1 MRDYDFVVIGSG
13 IAGLTFA
20 LKAAKHGSVAVVTKR
35 KGSDTNTARAQ
46 GGIACVTSDEDSFEL
61 HVRDTLEAGAGLC
74 DEAVVRTIVTEGPDR
89 IRELMALG
97 LQFDEREV
105 SGHRELDLGKEG
117 GHSKRRVLHVRDV
130 LEAGAGLCD
139 EAVVRTIVTEGPDRI
154 RELMALGLQFDE
166 REVSGHRELDLGK
179 EGGHSKRRVLHVR
192 DVTGKEV
199 EETLLREL
207 DRQSRVE
214 LLENHMAVDLITAA
228 KLGFATEDR
237 CLGAYVLDETA
248 GKVETIRADRIV
260 LATGGC
266 GKVYLYTTNPDIA
279 TGDGVAMAW
288 RAGVE
293 IANMEFIQ
301 FHPTC
306 LFHPQAK
313 SFLISEAVRGE
324 GGILRND
331 RGEDFMKRYDAR
343 GSLAPRDIVARA
355 IDSEMKRSGA
365 KCAFLDITHRSPEF
379 LRERFPHIYQTCLR
393 FGIDMSKQPIPVV
406 PAAHYQCGGIKTDV
420 NGATSLSGLY
430 TIGEVACTGLHGA
443 NRLASN
449 SLLEGLVMAHRA
461 AATAVHVESTSKRK
475 IPLPE
480 WKSGNVQDVDEM
492 VVIYH
497 NWDEIRRLMW
507 DYVGIVRTDK
517 RLQRAS
523 ARLRN
528 LQREI
533 REFYW
538 NFKVSVDLLE
548 LRNLATV
555 AALIVDSALSRKESR
570 GLHYTLDYPQADDR
584 EFRQDTLVRRN

>member
-1 MRDYDFVVIGSG
+1 MKEYDFAVIGSG
-13 IAGLTFA
+13 IAGLSFA
-20 LKAAKHGSVAVVTKR
+20 LKAAKHGSVAVITKR
-35 KGSDTNTARAQ
+35 KGADTNTAWAQ
-46 GGIACVTSDEDSFEL
+46 GGIACVTSDEDTFAL

-74 DEAVVRTIVTEGPDR
+74 DEAAVRTIITEGPQR
-89 IRELMALG
+89 IRELVDLG
-97 LQFDEREV
+97 LHFDERDV
-105 SGHRELDLGKEG
+105 SGHREFDLGREG
-117 GHSKRRVLHVRDV
+117 GHSKRRVLHV
-130 LEAGAGLCD
+130 
-139 EAVVRTIVTEGPDRI
+139 
-154 RELMALGLQFDE
+154 Q
-166 REVSGHRELDLGK
+166 
-179 EGGHSKRRVLHVR
+179 
-192 DVTGKEV
+192 DVTGKEI
-199 EETLLREL
+199 EKTLLRQL
-207 DRQSRVE
+207 ARQSHVD
-214 LLENHMAVDLITAA
+214 LLENHMAVDLITAG
-228 KLGFATEDR
+228 KLGFAAEDR
-237 CLGAYVLDETA
+237 CLGAYVLDE
-248 GKVETIRADRIV
+248 KNSEVETIRSDRIV

-288 RAGVE
+288 RAGAV

-306 LFHPQAK
+306 LFHSKAK

-324 GGILRND
+324 GGILRNNL
-331 RGEDFMKRYDAR
+331 GEDFMKRYDPR

-355 IDSEMKRSGA
+355 IDEEIKRLGA
-365 KCAFLDITHRSPEF
+365 QCVFLDITHQSPEF
-379 LRERFPHIYQTCLR
+379 IKERFPNIYETCLR

-420 NGATSLSGLY
+420 NGATSLPGLY
-430 TIGEVACTGLHGA
+430 AIGEVACTGLHGA

-449 SLLEGLVMAHRA
+449 SLLEGLVVAHRA
-461 AATAVHVESTSKRK
+461 CEAMTRDIAVLHKARK
-475 IPLPE
+475 VSLPE
-480 WKSGNVQDVDEM
+480 WESGDVQDVDEL

-528 LQREI
+528 LQQEI
-533 REFYW
+533 HDFYW

-555 AALIVDSALSRKESR
+555 AAVIVDSALSRKESR
-570 GLHYTLDYPQADDR
+570 GLHFTLDYPATNDR
-584 EFRQDTLVRRN
+584 RFRHDTLLGRG

>member
-1 MRDYDFVVIGSG
+1 VREYDFVVVGSG
-13 IAGLTFA
+13 IAGLSFA

-35 KGSDTNTARAQ
+35 KGADTNTAWAQ

-74 DEAVVRTIVTEGPDR
+74 DETAVRTIVTEGPAR
-89 IRELMALG
+89 IQELVDLG
-97 LQFDEREV
+97 LRFDEREV
-105 SGHRELDLGKEG
+105 SSADQPSRARQFDLGREG
-117 GHSKRRVLHVRDV
+117 GHSKRRVLHV
-130 LEAGAGLCD
+130 
-139 EAVVRTIVTEGPDRI
+139 
-154 RELMALGLQFDE
+154 Q
-166 REVSGHRELDLGK
+166 
-179 EGGHSKRRVLHVR
+179 
-192 DVTGKEV
+192 DVTGKEI
-199 EETLLREL
+199 ENTLLREL
-207 DRQSRVE
+207 ARSVSDRRVD
-214 LLENHMAVDLITAA
+214 LLENHMAVDLITAG

-237 CLGAYVLDETA
+237 VLGLYVLDEKTCQ
-248 GKVETIRADRIV
+248 VETIRSDRIV

-288 RAGVE
+288 RAGAT

-306 LFHPQAK
+306 LFHPKAK
-313 SFLISEAVRGE
+313 SFLISEAMRGE
-324 GGILRND
+324 GGILRNN

-343 GSLAPRDIVARA
+343 GALASRDIVARA
-355 IDSEMKRSGA
+355 IDAEIKKSGA
-365 KCAFLDITHRSPEF
+365 PCVFLDVTARSPEF
-379 LRERFPHIYQTCLR
+379 LQGRFPNIYERCMR
-393 FGIDMSKQPIPVV
+393 FGIDISKQPIPVV

-420 NGATSLSGLY
+420 NA
-430 TIGEVACTGLHGA
+430 IGEVGCTGLHGA

-449 SLLEGLVMAHRA
+449 SLLEGLVVAHRA
-461 AATAVHVESTSKRK
+461 CDAMMRERPRLQAAGTIS
-475 IPLPE
+475 LPE
-480 WKSGNVQDVDEM
+480 WESGNAEDVDEL

-507 DYVGIVRTDK
+507 DYVGIVRTNK

-548 LRNLATV
+548 LRNLSTV

-570 GLHYTLDYPQADDR
+570 GLHYTLDHPQNDDR
-584 EFRQDTLVRRN
+584 KLKRETLLSRYEGGVWNG

>member
-1 MRDYDFVVIGSG
+1 MKEYDFVVIGSG
-13 IAGLTFA
+13 IAGLSFA
-20 LKAAKHGSVAVVTKR
+20 LKVAKHGSVAVITKR
-35 KGSDTNTARAQ
+35 KGADTNTAWAQ

-61 HVRDTLEAGAGLC
+61 HVRDTLEAGAGIC
-74 DEAVVRTIVTEGPDR
+74 DETAVRTIVMEGPDR
-89 IRELMALG
+89 IRELMEFG

-117 GHSKRRVLHVRDV
+117 GHSKRRVLHVRD
-130 LEAGAGLCD
+130 L
-139 EAVVRTIVTEGPDRI
+139 
-154 RELMALGLQFDE
+154 
-166 REVSGHRELDLGK
+166 
-179 EGGHSKRRVLHVR
+179 
-192 DVTGKEV
+192 TGKEI
-199 EETLLREL
+199 EDTLLCEL
-207 DRQSRVE
+207 GRQSHVE
-214 LLENHMAVDLITAA
+214 LFENHMAVDLITAA
-228 KLGFATEDR
+228 KLGFAAEDR
-237 CLGAYVLDETA
+237 CLGVYVLNEKTDE
-248 GKVETIRADRIV
+248 VETIRSDRIV

-279 TGDGVAMAW
+279 TGDGVAMTW
-288 RAGVE
+288 RAGAV

-306 LFHPQAK
+306 LFHAKAK

-324 GGILRND
+324 GGILRNN
-331 RGEDFMKRYDAR
+331 RGEDFMKRYDSR

-355 IDSEMKRSGA
+355 IDAEIKRSGA
-365 KCAFLDITHRSPEF
+365 KCVFLDITHKSPEF
-379 LRERFPHIYQTCLR
+379 IRERFPHIYETCLQ

-420 NGATSLSGLY
+420 NGATNLPGLY
-430 TIGEVACTGLHGA
+430 AVGEVACTGLHGA

-449 SLLEGLVMAHRA
+449 SLLEGLVVAHRA
-461 AATAVHVESTSKRK
+461 AAAAGEGQCSSHLSWKVS
-475 IPLPE
+475 LPE
-480 WKSGNVQDVDEM
+480 WQKGNVQDVDEL

-517 RLQRAS
+517 RLRRAS

-555 AALIVDSALSRKESR
+555 AALIVDSALSRQESR
-570 GLHYTLDYPQADDR
+570 GLHYTLDYPEMKDR
-584 EFRQDTLVRRN
+584 QFKHETVLSLG

>member
-1 MRDYDFVVIGSG
+1 MKEYDFVVIGSG

-20 LKAAKHGSVAVVTKR
+20 LKASKHGSVAVITKR
-35 KGSDTNTARAQ
+35 KGADSNTAWAQ
-46 GGIACVTSDEDSFEL
+46 GGVACVTSDEDSFEL

-74 DEAVVRTIVTEGPDR
+74 DEAVVRTIVTEGPER
-89 IRELMALG
+89 IRELMELG
-97 LQFDEREV
+97 LHFDEREV
-105 SGHRELDLGKEG
+105 SGHRELDLGREG
-117 GHSKRRVLHVRDV
+117 GHSKRRVLHV
-130 LEAGAGLCD
+130 
-139 EAVVRTIVTEGPDRI
+139 
-154 RELMALGLQFDE
+154 Q
-166 REVSGHRELDLGK
+166 
-179 EGGHSKRRVLHVR
+179 
-192 DVTGKEV
+192 DVTGKEI
-199 EETLLREL
+199 EETLLRQL
-207 DRQSRVE
+207 SASRGRGID
-214 LLENHMAVDLITAA
+214 LLENHMAVDLITAG
-228 KLGFATEDR
+228 KLGFATEER
-237 CLGAYVLDETA
+237 CLGAYVLDEKS
-248 GKVETIRADRIV
+248 GSVETIRSDRIV

-288 RAGVE
+288 RAGAT
-293 IANMEFIQ
+293 IANMEFVQ

-306 LFHPQAK
+306 LYHAKAK

-324 GGILRND
+324 GGILWNN
-331 RGEDFMKRYDAR
+331 RGEDFMKRYPAAAGR
-343 GSLAPRDIVARA
+343 GALASRDIVARA
-355 IDSEMKRSGA
+355 IDEEIKKSGA
-365 KCAFLDITHRSPEF
+365 HCVFLDITDKAPEF
-379 LRERFPHIYQTCLR
+379 LRERFPKIYETCLR

-406 PAAHYQCGGIKTDV
+406 PAAHYQCGGIKTDI
-420 NGATSLSGLY
+420 NGATNLPGLY
-430 TIGEVACTGLHGA
+430 AIGEVACTGLHGA

-449 SLLEGLVMAHRA
+449 SLLEGLVVAHRA
-461 AATAVHVESTSKRK
+461 ADAAVRCRSSQGARK
-475 IPLPE
+475 ISLPE
-480 WKSGNVQDVDEM
+480 WESADVQDVDEL

-523 ARLRN
+523 TRLRN

-570 GLHYTLDYPQADDR
+570 GLHYTLDHPRTQDR
-584 EFRQDTLVRRN
+584 QFKHDTLLSRS

>member
-1 MRDYDFVVIGSG
+1 MKEYDFVVIGSG

-20 LKAAKHGSVAVVTKR
+20 LKAAKHGSVAVITKR
-35 KGSDTNTARAQ
+35 KGADSNTAWAQ
-46 GGIACVTSDEDSFEL
+46 GGIACVMSDEDSFEL

-74 DEAVVRTIVTEGPDR
+74 DETAVRTIVTEGPDR
-89 IRELMALG
+89 IRELIKLG

-105 SGHRELDLGKEG
+105 SGQRELDLG
-117 GHSKRRVLHVRDV
+117 R
-130 LEAGAGLCD
+130 
-139 EAVVRTIVTEGPDRI
+139 
-154 RELMALGLQFDE
+154 
-166 REVSGHRELDLGK
+166 

-192 DVTGKEV
+192 DVTGKEI
-199 EETLLREL
+199 ENTLLREL
-207 DRQSRVE
+207 NRQPEVE
-214 LLENHMAVDLITAA
+214 LLENHMAVDLITAG

-237 CLGAYVLDETA
+237 CLGIYVLDEKS
-248 GKVETIRADRIV
+248 GEVETIRSDRIV

-279 TGDGVAMAW
+279 TGDGVAIGW
-288 RAGVE
+288 RAGAV
-293 IANMEFIQ
+293 IANMEFVQ

-306 LFHPQAK
+306 LFHAKAK

-324 GGILRND
+324 GGVLRNN
-331 RGEDFMKRYDAR
+331 RGEDFMKRYHPR

-355 IDSEMKRSGA
+355 IDAEIKRLGA
-365 KCAFLDITHRSPEF
+365 QCVFLDITQQAPEF
-379 LRERFPHIYQTCLR
+379 LQERFPHIYQTCLQY
-393 FGIDMSKQPIPVV
+393 GIDMSKQPIPVV

-420 NGATSLSGLY
+420 NGATALPGLY
-430 TIGEVACTGLHGA
+430 AIGEVACTGLHGA

-449 SLLEGLVMAHRA
+449 SLLEGLVVAHRA
-461 AATAVHVESTSKRK
+461 AETSVRELPPRHLAKK
-475 IPLPE
+475 MSLPE
-480 WKSGNVQDVDEM
+480 WQSGNLQDVDEL

-533 REFYW
+533 HDFYW
-538 NFKVSVDLLE
+538 NFNVSVDLLE

-570 GLHYTLDYPQADDR
+570 GLHFTLDHPGIYDQQYK
-584 EFRQDTLVRRN
+584 QDTLLSRI

>member
-1 MRDYDFVVIGSG
+1 MKEYDFVVIGSG
-13 IAGLTFA
+13 IAGLSFA
-20 LKAAKHGSVAVVTKR
+20 LKAAKHGSVAVITKR
-35 KGSDTNTARAQ
+35 KGPDTNTAWAQ

-74 DEAVVRTIVTEGPDR
+74 DENVVRMIVTEAPAR
-89 IRELMALG
+89 IHDLVEFG
-97 LQFDEREV
+97 LHFDEREV
-105 SGHRELDLGKEG
+105 SGHRELDLG
-117 GHSKRRVLHVRDV
+117 R
-130 LEAGAGLCD
+130 
-139 EAVVRTIVTEGPDRI
+139 
-154 RELMALGLQFDE
+154 
-166 REVSGHRELDLGK
+166 

-192 DVTGKEV
+192 DVTGKEI
-199 EETLLREL
+199 ENALLREL
-207 DRQSRVE
+207 ERQSHVD

-228 KLGFATEDR
+228 KLGFAAEDR
-237 CLGAYVLDETA
+237 CLGIYIVDEKS
-248 GKVETIRADRIV
+248 GEVETIRSDRIV

-306 LFHPQAK
+306 LFHAEAK

-324 GGILRND
+324 GGILRNN

-355 IDSEMKRSGA
+355 IDAEIKRSGS
-365 KCAFLDITHRSPEF
+365 KCVFLDITHKPLEF
-379 LRERFPHIYQTCLR
+379 IRERFPHIYQTCLR
-393 FGIDMSKQPIPVV
+393 FGIDMLKQAIPVV
-406 PAAHYQCGGIKTDV
+406 PAAHYQCGGIKTDI
-420 NGATSLSGLY
+420 NGATNLPGLY
-430 TIGEVACTGLHGA
+430 AIGEVACTGLHGA

-449 SLLEGLVMAHRA
+449 SLLEGLVVAHRA
-461 AATAVHVESTSKRK
+461 AAAAVETRSARK
-475 IPLPE
+475 QKVPLPE
-480 WKSGNVQDVDEM
+480 WKSGNVQDVDEL

-548 LRNLATV
+548 LRNLAAV
-555 AALIVDSALSRKESR
+555 AALIVDSALCRKESR
-570 GLHYTLDYPQADDR
+570 GLHYTLDYPQTDDR
-584 EFRQDTLVRRN
+584 QFKHDTVLSRG